1 MTKCPHCGKEISS
14 TEWFCPSCGA
24 MLKPVHSIDFIA
36 EPLPPLTTPS
46 ENHTDHTNTK
56 TQTTDTT
63 TPETKQQHTS
73 KKLTTGM
80 IVVIIVTCLL
90 IALNFLPI
98 ITAVVSSSSS
108 SSNNTSS
115 STTNSTSSNTSSSAN
130 SSNTNSASSS
140 NSTNASNST
149 SNSASSNSTTNST
162 NTSNTNTS
170 GSTNDAQTDLIDAEA
185 CQGPSDNT
193 DPSLSADNNDQTY
206 GYGFIISGIS
216 AIDGGDLSGTE
227 GNGTWDN
234 LMDCVVAKTSMP
246 SSIESQMKSLIHT
259 INTNT
264 DAHQTILNAH
274 WSLPDGS
281 TIYVNYGGPVDTGGW
296 YAHFSLKD
304 PNTTSSSSTSN
315 TPSNTS
321 SPTNSSNEQSETST
335 STGANGN

>member
-63 TPETKQQHTS
+63 TPKTKQQHTS

-98 ITAVVSSSSS
+98 IIAAGPSSSS
-108 SSNNTSS
+108 SSNNTSD

-140 NSTNASNST
+140 NST
-149 SNSASSNSTTNST
+149 TNST

-170 GSTNDAQTDLIDAEA
+170 GSTTDAQTDLTNAEA
-185 CQGPSDNT
+185 CQGPDDNT

-206 GYGFIISGIS
+206 GYGFIISG
-216 AIDGGDLSGTE
+216 
-227 GNGTWDN
+227 NGTWDN
-234 LMDCVVAKTSMP
+234 LMNCVVAQTSMP

-264 DAHQTILNAH
+264 DADQTILNAH
-274 WSLPDGS
+274 WSLSDGS
-281 TIYVNYGGPVDTGGW
+281 TIYVNYGGPENMGGW

-321 SPTNSSNEQSETST
+321 SPTNSSNEQSKTST
-335 STGANGN
+335 LNGDNGD